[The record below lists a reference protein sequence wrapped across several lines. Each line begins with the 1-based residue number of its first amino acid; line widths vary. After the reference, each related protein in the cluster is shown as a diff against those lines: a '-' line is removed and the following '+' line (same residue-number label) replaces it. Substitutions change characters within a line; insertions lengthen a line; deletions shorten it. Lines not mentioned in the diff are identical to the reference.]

1 MPGGRGVL
9 RRGPGVHGG
18 RLHAGAGRQAPR
30 APWRPAAGGVGE
42 PSDPATD
49 SIGVVGNR
57 IRRGGE
63 GRRCR
68 SLSSCGS
75 ITRSMEAKEAGSCCA
90 SHASLVMVKLAIG
103 TRPQRRAHCVSP
115 SRERNAAAWGAE
127 VVSFHSLAGRR
138 DRPSGRRRRGRAV
151 GARHRDG
158 DHAREVVA
166 DLVERFGQRSP
177 PGLRVLFGDRW
188 RRRRVRATTRGH
200 QPAGL
205 QLPQLHLGRLGRRV
219 DTGDQ
224 RDRCQP
230 NVTDL
235 NASVWAFSACSV
247 GSRSMLDA
255 P

>member
-151 GARHRDG
+151 GPRPRWRPRSRGGRRPGGTLRPAQPTRPAGPVR
-158 DHAREVVA
+158 RPVA
-166 DLVERFGQRSP
+166 TSAGASHDPWPPACRSP
-177 PGLRVLFGDRW
+177 APRSSTLVDW
-188 RRRRVRATTRGH
+188 VDESTPATSGTAVNR
-200 QPAGL
+200 
-205 QLPQLHLGRLGRRV
+205 
-219 DTGDQ
+219 T
-224 RDRCQP
+224 
-230 NVTDL
+230 
-235 NASVWAFSACSV
+235 
-247 GSRSMLDA
+247 SRT
-255 P
+255 

>member
-151 GARHRDG
+151 GPR
-158 DHAREVVA
+158 
-166 DLVERFGQRSP
+166 P
-177 PGLRVLFGDRW
+177 RW
-188 RRRRVRATTRGH
+188 RPRSRG
-200 QPAGL
+200 
-205 QLPQLHLGRLGRRV
+205 GRRPGGTLRPSAAHQACGSCSE
-219 DTGDQ
+219 TGGD
-224 RDRCQP
+224 
-230 NVTDL
+230 
-235 NASVWAFSACSV
+235 V
-247 GSRSMLDA
+247 GGCEPRPVATSLPVSSSRSSTLVDWVDESTPA
-255 P
+255 TSGTAVNRTSRT